1 MKSAYTEKTRRLA
14 LAFPVLQ
21 LALILILFISIL
33 VVFAGEELSFD
44 PTAKG
49 LKHALDLFA
58 FPVSCVAGLLAVTTL
73 QVAVDQLSE
82 SGRQSATAAWSSVQS
97 NFLTYAKGHAE
108 VPLSAFSVN
117 PFAARFREPV
127 FGVGEFTVEYPAP
140 TLTLRR
146 LLDSSSRFDAF
157 DFGLSK
163 ELETQLIR
171 LNDAFDTLAELALQG
186 NAKWLAAFVDF
197 ATIVRQLRLFLIVQT
212 CRMPTWTCRPVLEE
226 IADLEPKRVC
236 PAYSAY
242 NISGIA
248 SDIRAELLCLASA
261 LLFSKPGHEHAERV
275 VGFAFRIGLLWA
287 NSNERLKSALEMDL
301 HTLWNNSHIVEASP
315 VEL

>member
-1 MKSAYTEKTRRLA
+1 MSIAYTGKIRFLA

-21 LALILILFISIL
+21 VALTLGCIISIL
-33 VVFAGEELSFD
+33 VVVTGEELSFD

-58 FPVSCVAGLLAVTTL
+58 FPVSCFAGLLAVTTL
-73 QVAVDQLSE
+73 QVAVEQLSE
-82 SGRQSATAAWSSVQS
+82 SGRQSATAAWASVQS
-97 NFLTYAKGHAE
+97 SFLTYAKEHAG
-108 VPLSAFSVN
+108 VPLSAFSAN
-117 PFAARFREPV
+117 PFTAQFREPV
-127 FGVGEFTVEYPAP
+127 FGIGKFTVEYPAP

-163 ELETQLIR
+163 ELDMQLTR
-171 LNDAFDTLAELALQG
+171 LNNAFDTLAALALQG
-186 NAKWLAAFVDF
+186 DAKWLAAFVDF
-197 ATIVRQLRLFLIVQT
+197 ATIVRQLRLFLVVQT
-212 CRMPTWTCRPVLEE
+212 RCMPTWICQPVLEE
-226 IADLEPKRVC
+226 IADFGPKRVC

-242 NISGIA
+242 NVSGIA

-261 LLFSKPGHEHAERV
+261 LLFSKSGHKHAERL

-287 NSNERLKSALEMDL
+287 NSNERLKSALGMNL
-301 HTLWNNSHIVEASP
+301 HTLWNESHIVEASP